1 MEATTFDGMNHRIDG
16 VYVEGKAYAGFFSAV
31 DGTVKNIT
39 ISGYI
44 NGSLA
49 RAGGIAGRGCGT
61 FENCV
66 NECTVYAKTGVA
78 GGIIG
83 DYYNKGN
90 QKFLSLISC
99 ENKGNIRSG
108 LSTAGGLA
116 ASATAATNVVFKNCI
131 NTGELTVKSSNGAGI
146 SAMTTTNAT

>member
-1 MEATTFDGMNHRIDG
+1 MCIRD
-16 VYVEGKAYAGFFSAV
+16 S
-31 DGTVKNIT
+31 
-39 ISGYI
+39 
-44 NGSLA
+44 
-49 RAGGIAGRGCGT
+49 CGT

-131 NTGELTVKSSNGAGI
+131 NTDVYKRQSFYFIGNSIGFPIIN
-146 SAMTTTNAT
+146 TNLI